1 MTNPILER
9 LSAAMD
15 TLLSEFAAAITDLHI
30 QANQQR
36 KDLIAVL
43 AAMQGTQTTLDGVA
57 TICDEGSDVFDGLA
71 EDCELLLAKMGDAME
86 DPADACPHCNFEDLL
101 GFCEHCGAEITEA
114 NLGALVD
121 DEILC
126 SDCSPVEEDEDTEE
140 PIGESPNA

>member
-1 MTNPILER
+1 MTNPTLDR

-15 TLLSEFAAAITDLHI
+15 NLLSEFASVVTDLHA

-57 TICDEGSDVFDGLA
+57 TICDEGSDILGGLA
-71 EDCELLLAKMGDAME
+71 EDCELLNVKLNDAME
-86 DPADACPHCNFEDLL
+86 DPADACPHCDFEDLL

-121 DEILC
+121 DMILC
-126 SDCSPVEEDEDTEE
+126 NDCSPVEEDENSL
-140 PIGESPNA
+140 GESPNA